1 MITKIVA
8 KLKEGTIK
16 NVVPYGMAGNMPAA
30 PYIVVKQESDPLGR
44 GDIYRVIIH
53 VAPGAHIFLKQYMAN
68 AQALLDNFEAT
79 TYLGN
84 LQRIYADGPLSGII
98 VDNDD
103 GTIAMERTYLSP
115 TIFF

>member
-16 NVVPYGMAGNMPAA
+16 NVVPYGKAKPMPAA
-30 PYIVVKQESDPLGR
+30 PYIVVKEESDPLGR
-44 GDIYRVIIH
+44 GTIYRVIIH
-53 VAPGAHIFLKQYMAN
+53 VAPGANIFLKTFMAEV
-68 AQALLDNFEAT
+68 QALLDNFEAE

-84 LQRIYADGPLSGII
+84 WQRIYADGPLSGII

-103 GTIAMERTYLSP
+103 GTIAMERNYLSP

>member
-8 KLKEGTIK
+8 KLKEGKIK
-16 NVVPYGMAGNMPAA
+16 NVVPYGKAKPMPAA
-30 PYIVVKQESDPLGR
+30 PYIVVKEESDPLDR
-44 GDIYRVIIH
+44 GTIYRVIIH
-53 VAPGAHIFLKQYMAN
+53 VAAGGNIFLKTFMAE
-68 AQALLDNFEAT
+68 AQALLDNFEDE

-84 LQRIYADGPLSGII
+84 WQRIYADCQMSGTI

>member
-8 KLKEGTIK
+8 KLKEGQVK
-16 NVVPYGMAGNMPAA
+16 NVVPFGKAKPMPAA
-30 PYIVVKQESDPLGR
+30 PYIVVKEESDPLDR
-44 GDIYRVIIH
+44 GTIYRIIIH
-53 VAPGAHIFLKQYMAN
+53 VAPGGNVFLKTYLADVSR
-68 AQALLDNFEAT
+68 LLDGFEAE

-84 LQRIYADGPLSGII
+84 WQRIYADGGKTGII

-115 TIFF
+115 EIFF